1 MPEVVSIPHITPRWG
16 GVAAPFVGTLS
27 WLLHNAPLGAGSLG
41 IFHGGL
47 EGDDEHALGPE
58 LFGEMV

>member
-1 MPEVVSIPHITPRWG
+1 
-16 GVAAPFVGTLS
+16 
-27 WLLHNAPLGAGSLG
+27 LG